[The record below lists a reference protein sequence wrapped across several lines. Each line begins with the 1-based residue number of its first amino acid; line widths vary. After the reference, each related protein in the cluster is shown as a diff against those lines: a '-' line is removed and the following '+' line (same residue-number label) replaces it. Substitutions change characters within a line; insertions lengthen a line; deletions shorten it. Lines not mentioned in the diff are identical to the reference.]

1 VDTIAIQRS
10 LTILEDRYRELREM
24 GEKHR
29 QTWET
34 ESTSLR
40 ENLAD
45 VRAAKDEL
53 ERELGDVRVAK
64 DEFEREL
71 GEGRVEKEGLER
83 ELAVVRMEK
92 EGLERELGEVRVE
105 KNGLAKDLLDAREE
119 EELLLMQLHQV
130 QEELQYYFLEN
141 QRILKDD
148 QVKDEKL
155 AWLRG
160 QRKLLLRML
169 GLQSRLQQRFMA
181 LDGRIA
187 LPSMR
192 RQLMPWWQ
200 RLRLS

>member
-1 VDTIAIQRS
+1 MDTIAIQRS

-83 ELAVVRMEK
+83 EW
-92 EGLERELGEVRVE
+92 GEVRVE